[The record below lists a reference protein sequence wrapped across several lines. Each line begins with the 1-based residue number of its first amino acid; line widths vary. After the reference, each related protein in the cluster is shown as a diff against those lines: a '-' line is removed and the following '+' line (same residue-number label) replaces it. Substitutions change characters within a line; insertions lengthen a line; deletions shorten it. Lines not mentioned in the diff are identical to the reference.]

1 MPWHKTPDEDSM
13 LTHHGTY
20 LIRCWKRGDE
30 TCRVEVVHVQTGE
43 RVLLHSTS
51 AALAWIDG
59 RGRDVPSGAS
69 QIVPE

>member
-1 MPWHKTPDEDSM
+1 M

-20 LIRCWKRGDE
+20 LIRCWKQGKE

-43 RVLLHSTS
+43 RALVHSTS

-59 RGRDVPSGAS
+59 HDCQGGDGAVERPVAA
-69 QIVPE
+69 Q